1 MTKGPM
7 THRKLK
13 QMRTMNSKLIPSTM
27 RLDDIDPAIA
37 WQAWEPSQEE
47 PWDLR
52 RAALLHRRSGF
63 AATAEQLKATVAL
76 KPDEIVAKMI
86 RGEPIPSFE
95 VDSFETDSAEV
106 GKSVLATSDMKQLAS
121 WWLHR
126 MLNTPTPLIE
136 KMTLFWHGHFA
147 TGAEKVLDVE
157 LMHTQN
163 QLLRQNALGN
173 FRNLAQG
180 IAKDPAMLIYLDSI
194 VNRKAHANENFAR
207 ELMELFCLGEG
218 NYTEADVQ
226 QLAKCFTGWE
236 IRRKQFRFKP
246 DQHDDSMKTILG
258 RADIESGEAAIDC
271 ILASPHMPRFIVRKL
286 FRFFV
291 TEDAEP
297 TDAFLTPLAERF
309 THSDNSVASVVQM
322 ILGSR
327 LMLSGWSIGRKVRS
341 PIELAVGWMRTL
353 KCSTNLGFLSDRL
366 KTIGQAVLFPPNV
379 KGWEGGRAWINSS
392 TLVGRANLIYELIQH
407 ETTRFDR
414 VKLPEF
420 AKKNG
425 ASDSAQFS
433 NWFASQFFAE
443 DLNAAEKEHLKRSFL
458 PSMDRWASETMIYLA
473 SRPKIHL
480 S

>member
-1 MTKGPM
+1 
-7 THRKLK
+7 
-13 QMRTMNSKLIPSTM
+13 MNSKSISSTM
-27 RLDDIDPAIA
+27 RLEDIDANLA

-63 AATAEQLKATVAL
+63 AATAEQLRATVAIR
-76 KPDEIVAKMI
+76 PDEVVAKMVQ
-86 RGEPIPSFE
+86 GEPNPSFE
-95 VDSFETDSAEV
+95 MDSFESDSVDLA
-106 GKSVLATSDMKQLAS
+106 KSVLATSDTKQLAS

-126 MLNTPTPLIE
+126 MLNTPTPLVE

-163 QLLRQNALGN
+163 QLLRQNALGD

-194 VNRKAHANENFAR
+194 SNRKAHANENFAR

-236 IRRKQFRFKP
+236 IRRKQFRFNP
-246 DQHDDSMKTILG
+246 YQHDDSTKSILG
-258 RADIESGEAAIDC
+258 QPVIESGESAIDC
-271 ILASPHMPRFIVRKL
+271 VLASPHMPRFIVRKL
-286 FRFFV
+286 FRFFM

-297 TDAFLTPLAERF
+297 SDAFLAPLAERF
-309 THSDNSVASVVQM
+309 AQTNYSIASVVQM

-341 PIELAVGWMRTL
+341 PVELAVGWMRTL
-353 KCSTNLGFLSDRL
+353 NCSTNLGFLADRL

-392 TLVGRANLIYELIQH
+392 TLVGRANLIYELIQN
-407 ETTRFDR
+407 EMTRFDR
-414 VKLPEF
+414 GTFQEFVK
-420 AKKNG
+420 NNNV
-425 ASDSAQFS
+425 SDSVQFS
-433 NWFASQFFAE
+433 NWFANHFFVE
-443 DLNAAEKEHLKRSFL
+443 ELSIAEKDHIQRSFKASS
-458 PSMDRWASETMIYLA
+458 PDRWASQTMIYLA